1 MEVKII
7 SVEVVS
13 GNCLN
18 QIGKN
23 PCKKLLLT
31 KECNRERFELIHKNY
46 PEIDMNV
53 VIPNEGYMCRF
64 LDLIEQQYGSIQG
77 YFTAIGITEKEQR
90 AIRSKL
96 ADDTG

>member
-1 MEVKII
+1 MSALILWLCGV
-7 SVEVVS
+7 
-13 GNCLN
+13 
-18 QIGKN
+18 GKEDI
-23 PCKKLLLT
+23 LFDYMLT